1 MGSFRPLRHNLRCIE
16 LERGANST
24 RAPFLYVRGSVTLW
38 EPIFFP
44 YGAFPYMK
52 LRLAALFSAIALTVS
67 ASAQTSAQSSA
78 IKAPTIAY
86 DEYRLPNGLQVL
98 LTEDK
103 SLPLVSVNVWYH
115 VGAVNERPGLTGFA
129 HLFEHMMFEG
139 SKNVGEKNH
148 FKYLEAAGASDIN
161 GSTNFDRTNYF
172 ETVPSNQLETA
183 LWLES
188 DRMGFLLDTL
198 DRAKLTNQRDVV
210 RNERRQSRE
219 NQPYGVVEEAVYGN
233 LFPEPHPYHGV
244 VIGSHKDIEAA
255 RLNDVRSFFKTYY
268 APNNATLVVA
278 GSFDKAQA
286 KALIEKY
293 FGPLQK
299 GGEVPKVSV
308 TTPAI
313 NSEKRETVTDTV
325 QLERV
330 YLAWL
335 SPKVFAAGD
344 AEMDF
349 ASDVL
354 GGGRSSRMYRKLV
367 YEQQIAQAANCY
379 NESAQVASMF
389 VCEITAKPGIK
400 ADALEKA
407 ANAVLDDFLA
417 NGPSKEEVERART
430 KQVASLIR
438 PLERVGQVA
447 DRLNYYNHF
456 TGDPGFLPKDVERY
470 QAVTGESVMKY
481 AKDILA
487 SNHRVVVYGVPGKKV
502 LNDVPRSPE
511 DTDANVKIEKEYTA
525 EFEAAQAW
533 RKTAPKPGPTPAF
546 ALPVPQTFTLANGL
560 KVYLVE
566 KHKLPLFSAA
576 LVSLG
581 GSSQDPATKPGLA
594 NFAATMLTEGTK
606 TRSATQLADQTG
618 DLALSLNG
626 GSTTDTLTV
635 SVGGLTNKLDAAM
648 DLFADVALHPAFD
661 EKEVNR
667 VRARRLTQLIQQR
680 DQAPAVA
687 QQVGAAALFGP
698 TSGYGHNALGKPD
711 AVKAITAADLS
722 EFYTK
727 DTGPKNTALVISGDL
742 TLAKA
747 RALAT
752 RYFGGWTGTAAAP
765 APPSAPAE
773 TAKKVILVDKP
784 GAPQTALYAFQ
795 LGLPRSTPDYVPV
808 VVMNTMLG
816 DLFSSRINMN
826 LREEHGYTYGASS
839 RFTFRR
845 GNGPFLAGASV
856 RTDVTAPAAKELMHE
871 LTRIRTE
878 PLTDAELKMAKDSFA
893 RSLPGDFETNAGTV
907 SAMGNIFTYGLP
919 LTYYRS
925 LPASIDAVTSKQA
938 ADAAKAHINPD
949 QIILVAVGDKSKIES
964 GLKDL
969 NIAPIEEW
977 TLDAE
982 PKK

>member
-1 MGSFRPLRHNLRCIE
+1 
-16 LERGANST
+16 
-24 RAPFLYVRGSVTLW
+24 
-38 EPIFFP
+38 
-44 YGAFPYMK
+44 MK
-52 LRLAALFSAIALTVS
+52 LRLAALFSALVLTVS
-67 ASAQTSAQSSA
+67 SLAQTSA

-86 DEYRLPNGLQVL
+86 EEYRLPNGLQVL

-115 VGAVNERPGLTGFA
+115 VGAVNERPGRTGFA

-172 ETVPSNQLETA
+172 ETVPSNQLELA

-219 NQPYGVVEEAVYGN
+219 NQPYGVVEEEVYGN

-255 RLNDVRSFFKTYY
+255 RLVDVRDFFKTYY

-286 KALIEKY
+286 KALVEKY

-299 GGEVPKVSV
+299 GEAVPKLDVV
-308 TTPAI
+308 TPSITA
-313 NSEKRETVTDTV
+313 EKRMTVSDTV
-325 QLERV
+325 QLEKI

-335 SPKVFAAGD
+335 SPKAFAPGD
-344 AEMDF
+344 AEMDIT
-349 ASDVL
+349 ADVL
-354 GGGRSSRMYRKLV
+354 GGGRSSRLYKKLV
-367 YEQQIAQAANCY
+367 YEQQIAQAAQCY
-379 NESAQVASMF
+379 NESAQVASIF
-389 VCEITAKPGIK
+389 NCEITARPGTK
-400 ADALEKA
+400 AADLEKA
-407 ANAVLDDFLA
+407 ANAVIDEFLK
-417 NGPSKEEVERART
+417 NGATSEELERART
-430 KQVASLIR
+430 KSIAGLIR
-438 PLERVGQVA
+438 PLERIGFVA
-447 DRLNYYNHF
+447 DKLNYYNHF
-456 TGDPGFLPKDVERY
+456 TGDPGYLPKDIARY
-470 QAVTGESVMKY
+470 QNADGSSVMKY
-481 AKDILA
+481 AQDLLA
-487 SNHRVVVYGVPGKKV
+487 SNHRVVIYGVPGEKV
-502 LNDVPRSPE
+502 IHDIPRSPE
-511 DTDANVKIEKEYTA
+511 NTDADVKIEKEYTA
-525 EFEAAQAW
+525 DFDAAQAW
-533 RKTAPKPGPTPAF
+533 RKTAPKPGPTPVF
-546 ALPVPQTFTLANGL
+546 SLPVPQTFTLANGL
-560 KVYLVE
+560 KVYVAE
-566 KHKLPLFSAA
+566 SHKLPLFAA
-576 LVSLG
+576 NLVSLSG
-581 GSSQDPATKPGLA
+581 ASQDPADKPGVA
-594 NFAATMLTEGTK
+594 GFAAAMLTEGTK
-606 TRSATQLADQTG
+606 TRSATVIADQTG

-626 GSTTDTLTV
+626 TATSDAMSV
-635 SVGGLTNKLDAAM
+635 SVGGLTTKLDNAV

-661 EKEVNR
+661 GSEVER
-667 VRARRLTQLIQQR
+667 VRKRRLTQLLQQR
-680 DQAPAVA
+680 DQPPIVA

-698 TSGYGHNALGKPD
+698 TSAYGHNSLGKPD
-711 AVKAITAADLS
+711 SVKEISSADLS
-722 EFYTK
+722 GFYTK
-727 DTGPKNTALVISGDL
+727 NVGPKNSALVLSGDI

-752 RYFGGWTGTAAAP
+752 KYFGGWTGTASVP
-765 APPSAPAE
+765 APPTAPAAA
-773 TAKKVILVDKP
+773 TKRVILVDKP

-856 RTDVTAPAAKELMHE
+856 RTDVTAPAAKELVHE

-878 PLTDAELKMAKDSFA
+878 PLSDSELKMARDSYA
-893 RSLPGDFETNAGTV
+893 RSLPGDFETNAGV
-907 SAMGNIFTYGLP
+907 VGAMGNIFTYDLP
-919 LTYYRS
+919 LTYYRA
-925 LPASIDAVTSKQA
+925 LPAKIDAVTSKQA
-938 ADAAKAHINPD
+938 ADAATTYIHPD
-949 QIILVAVGDKSKIES
+949 QMILVAVGDKAKIEA
-964 GLKDL
+964 GLKEL
-969 NIAPIEEW
+969 NLAPIEEW
-977 TLDAE
+977 TVDAT
-982 PKK
+982 PKQ